1 MYLLDTNICIY
12 LMKNKYPELTKKL
25 LSKNVSSFYIS
36 SITVFELE
44 YGAEKSNWSN
54 KTREKLAMFLA
65 PFNILPF
72 TSEDASTAGKIRGY
86 LEKQGKPIGPYDVQI
101 AAQGL
106 QRNLTVVT
114 HNIDEFARVPNLKTE
129 DWVA

>member
-1 MYLLDTNICIY
+1 
-12 LMKNKYPELTKKL
+12 MKNKYPELTKKL
-25 LSKNVSSFYIS
+25 LSKNVSIFYIS
-36 SITVFELE
+36 SITVFELV
-44 YGAEKSNWSN
+44 YGAEKGNWSN

-72 TSEDASTAGKIRGY
+72 TNEDASTAGKIRGY

-106 QRNLTVVT
+106 QRNLTIVT
-114 HNIDEFARVPNLKTE
+114 HNIDEFTRVPNLKIE